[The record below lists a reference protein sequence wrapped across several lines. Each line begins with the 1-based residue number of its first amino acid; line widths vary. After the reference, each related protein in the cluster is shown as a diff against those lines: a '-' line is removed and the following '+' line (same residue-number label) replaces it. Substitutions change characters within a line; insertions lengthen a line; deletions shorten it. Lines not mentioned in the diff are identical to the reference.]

1 MGIRERLKQSK
12 AVVGIYENFAA
23 LYYYMLAGKNAIK
36 SRKVLTKEDIEKIRS
51 YKDIHKGERCFIIGT
66 GPSQN
71 AHDLDMLKDE
81 ITFTV
86 NTGYKAYAK
95 TQWRADYYVMMDD
108 NGSDILKEV
117 LNGTNRYDGIFCS
130 TLLKNYGS
138 TGEEIRLAENASNVF
153 MFDTVWNKIL
163 PKLFPIAKFSD
174 DISQVVYCGKTV
186 VYACIQIAA
195 YMGFSE
201 IYLSGIDCDYSNSL
215 MHSEIMDNGMKEDMR
230 KQLVRSG
237 ELMRKQFDALAK
249 LLPQYHVKVYNA
261 TRGGALESFPRVV
274 LEDVLKEKG

>member
-1 MGIRERLKQSK
+1 MGIKERLKQSK
-12 AVVGIYENFAA
+12 AVVSIYENFAA
-23 LYYYMLAGKNAIK
+23 LYYYMLASKNAIE
-36 SRKVLTKEDIEKIRS
+36 SRKILTKEDIEKIRS

-71 AHDLDMLKDE
+71 VHDLEMLKDE
-81 ITFTV
+81 VTFTV

-95 TQWRADYYVMMDD
+95 TQWRANYYVMMDD

-117 LNGTNRYDGIFCS
+117 LNGTDQYDGIFCS
-130 TLLKNYGS
+130 SLLNNYGS

-174 DISQVVYCGKTV
+174 DISRVVYCGKTV

-201 IYLSGIDCDYSNSL
+201 IYLSGIDCDYSNPL
-215 MHSEIMDNGMKEDMR
+215 MHSEIMDNGMRENMR
-230 KQLVRSG
+230 KQLVKSG

-249 LLPQYHVKVYNA
+249 LLSQYHVKVYNA
-261 TRGGALESFPRVV
+261 TRGGALEAFSRVA